1 MFGNK
6 NWDQNEEV
14 MRRFQDRVVSSALG
28 TFKKRTEIC
37 LAQNYLVYMCIYRS
51 LCFLTIFML
60 KKRVNK
66 INLYNIVSA
75 VNAYSSI
82 SPGFAIAIKNY
93 KVPNVD
99 FENSRSLKC
108 LLNHQI
114 LHFVQYNFI
123 VQYVIAF

>member
-1 MFGNK
+1 MYIQK
-6 NWDQNEEV
+6 
-14 MRRFQDRVVSSALG
+14 
-28 TFKKRTEIC
+28 
-37 LAQNYLVYMCIYRS
+37 S
-51 LCFLTIFML
+51 LFSDHFYV

-123 VQYVIAF
+123 VQYVIAFELHKNKETTNAMSRE